1 MQNCGPLCILQ
12 YNNCTHTHTPN
23 SPGGR
28 GVSAEW
34 RVHCSTTARQWKWD
48 HLRGNEVHVS
58 VQNYQWV
65 RGLTHLQHL
74 LVQLQALALDE
85 ISSSGG
91 QLVRQVPQSTQGK
104 LQSGVHRSQHGS
116 LLHNSQQ
123 LLQNRMMERDE
134 LYKTAKPK
142 KKENVNTFLDALQE
156 IFLGCVEF
164 NC

>member
-1 MQNCGPLCILQ
+1 M
-12 YNNCTHTHTPN
+12 
-23 SPGGR
+23 R
-28 GVSAEW
+28 E
-34 RVHCSTTARQWKWD
+34 
-48 HLRGNEVHVS
+48 NEVYVS
-58 VQNYQWV
+58 VQNNPRV

-104 LQSGVHRSQHGS
+104 LQSGVHCSQHGS

-123 LLQNRMMERDE
+123 LLQNRMMEKDE

-142 KKENVNTFLDALQE
+142 ERECKYIPRCTTGHILWL
-156 IFLGCVEF
+156 C
-164 NC
+164 